1 MVLALSVI
9 PASLETAL
17 THATAIEIRVNEHP
31 QLVADG
37 ATMHDVRQTV
47 KPDADVLIRNGFPV
61 NEHTTVVAGDEVILI
76 RRGEMPK
83 PEELEALLVSRHGPE
98 VHRKLKR
105 GHVGIAGCGGLGSTV
120 AVALARSGVGKL
132 TLVDFDVVE
141 PSNLNRQ
148 QFFVDQIG
156 LPKVEA
162 LTANLR
168 RINPYVCL
176 ESHLHRLTKGDVTR
190 LFSNCSVVAE
200 CFDDPSAK
208 AELSSAMRRFL
219 PNTPLVV
226 VSGIAGYGPASAITC
241 RRVFGNHFLV
251 GDGVT
256 AAEPGRGLLAPKV
269 TVAAGYQANV
279 VLRLLLGAI
288 SNHEGD

>member
-1 MVLALSVI
+1 MN
-9 PASLETAL
+9 
-17 THATAIEIRVNEHP
+17 HAREIEIRVNEQTMLVP
-31 QLVADG
+31 ADAQL
-37 ATMHDVRQTV
+37 HDVRQAV

-61 NEHTTVVAGDEVILI
+61 KPEAALVAGDEVILI

-83 PEELEALLVSRHGPE
+83 PEELEALLVARHGPE
-98 VHRKLKR
+98 VHRKLKL
-105 GHVGIAGCGGLGSTV
+105 GHVAIAGCGGLGSTV

-168 RINPYVCL
+168 RINPYVTL
-176 ESHLHRLTKGDVTR
+176 ESHLHRLTRDDVPR
-190 LFSNCSVVAE
+190 LFGECSVVAE
-200 CFDDPSAK
+200 CFDDPAAK
-208 AELSSAMRRFL
+208 AELSAAMRRAL
-219 PNTPLVV
+219 PHVPLVV

-279 VLRLLLGAI
+279 ILRLLLGAI